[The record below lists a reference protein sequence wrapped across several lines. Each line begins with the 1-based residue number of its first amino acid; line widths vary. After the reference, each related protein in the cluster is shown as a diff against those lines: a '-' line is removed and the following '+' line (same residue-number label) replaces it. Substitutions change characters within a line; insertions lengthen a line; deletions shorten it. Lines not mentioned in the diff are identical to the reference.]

1 MNLTF
6 YGELITFMK
15 WTHPTQKQP
24 KIVTLVCLGPTHQ
37 NYVQGIF
44 QKDLSDALLGADEIW
59 TLNRGGPVFRHDL
72 LWVMDNIQ
80 GEADQWP
87 AYGATLW
94 KHDKPII
101 TSDNA
106 EGWPDH
112 VYLYPWD
119 EIQTWLTETVKPAHD
134 GWFHNSVPYILVYAA
149 FIGVTEL
156 RVYGGDFASHN
167 NGTVESGHPNVA
179 YWVGCLERTG
189 LIVRPYA
196 NSQFLNA
203 SQRDYIYGYRY
214 DPRKIKQSRAKFR
227 ALIEKKCD

>member
-1 MNLTF
+1 
-6 YGELITFMK
+6 
-15 WTHPTQKQP
+15 
-24 KIVTLVCLGPTHQ
+24 
-37 NYVQGIF
+37 
-44 QKDLSDALLGADEIW
+44 
-59 TLNRGGPVFRHDL
+59 
-72 LWVMDNIQ
+72 
-80 GEADQWP
+80 
-87 AYGATLW
+87 
-94 KHDKPII
+94 
-101 TSDNA
+101 
-106 EGWPDH
+106 
-112 VYLYPWD
+112 
-119 EIQTWLTETVKPAHD
+119 
-134 GWFHNSVPYILVYAA
+134 VYAA